1 MHADRLDLLLN
12 TEGYL
17 PPITTLSRTV
27 ADSIFAKIRLK
38 YNIKNNY
45 ASIFQFFLYTD
56 IDSDPALPLIPKR
69 EVLDLIPEKECS
81 MFEQFVKQN
90 KLAEQFVLLTY
101 NNFYSPEEI
110 DKVELR
116 EVICNFDVYWYPAA
130 EDVLIYPESLFWMIG
145 IRHDYTLF
153 YYSQS

>member
-1 MHADRLDLLLN
+1 MNADRLDLLLN

-17 PPITTLSRTV
+17 PPITTLSQTV

-45 ASIFQFFLYTD
+45 ASIFQFFLYGE
-56 IDSDPALPLIPKR
+56 INSDPALQLIPKR

-81 MFEQFVKQN
+81 MFEQLVKQN
-90 KLAEQFVLLTY
+90 KLTEQFVLLTY
-101 NNFYSPEEI
+101 NNFHSPEEI

-116 EVICNFDVYWYPAA
+116 EVICNFDFYWYPAA

-153 YYSQS
+153 YYSQA